1 MNARINV
8 QTIVGADGKPA
19 FVVLPYEEFLGL
31 YRGKEKLIPHEV
43 VQATVLD
50 NATPVK
56 AWREHLRLTQQEVAL
71 RLGITQPAYAK
82 QENSRRLRPATLE
95 KIAAAMGLVPDQLDF

>member
-1 MNARINV
+1 MNARIKA

-19 FVVLPYEEFLGL
+19 FVVLPYDEFLNL
-31 YRGKEKLIPHEV
+31 YRKEEKLIPHEV

-56 AWREHLRLTQQEVAL
+56 AWREHLRLTQLEVAN

-82 QENSRRLRPATLE
+82 QESSRRLRPKTLE
-95 KIAAAMGLVPDQLDF
+95 KIAAALGLAMEQLDF